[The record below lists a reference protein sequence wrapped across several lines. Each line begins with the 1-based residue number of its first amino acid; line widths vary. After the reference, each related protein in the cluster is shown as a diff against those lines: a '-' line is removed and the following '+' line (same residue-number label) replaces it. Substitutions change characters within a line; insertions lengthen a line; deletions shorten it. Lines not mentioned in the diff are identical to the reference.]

1 MKKLAIICGLLFSV
15 ITFANAQGGSRKM
28 GTPEERATKMTAQLT
43 EKLTL
48 TADQQAKVKI
58 ILLDQQAQMVK
69 AREEA
74 GEDRKD
80 MREKMMTMMKDNDL
94 KINSLLTDEQKKAY
108 ETYKEERKAAM
119 KNRGDRP
126 ERKPADN

>member
-1 MKKLAIICGLLFSV
+1 
-15 ITFANAQGGSRKM
+15 M

-43 EKLTL
+43 EKLSL
-48 TADQQAKVKI
+48 TADQQAKVKTI
-58 ILLDQQAQMVK
+58 FLEQQAQMAK

-80 MREKMMTMMKDNDL
+80 MREKMMTAMKGNDV
-94 KINSLLTDEQKKAY
+94 KINSLLTEDQKKAY